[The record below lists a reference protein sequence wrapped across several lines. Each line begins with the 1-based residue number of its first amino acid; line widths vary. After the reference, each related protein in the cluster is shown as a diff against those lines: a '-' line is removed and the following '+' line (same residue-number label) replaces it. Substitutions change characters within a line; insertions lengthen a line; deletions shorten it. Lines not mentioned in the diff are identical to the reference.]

1 MKKTGLKKKLNIV
14 SLDIPYPPDYGGAID
29 IFQRLSSLKKMKV
42 KINLHC
48 YYYNRNPATEL
59 EKLCFKTYYYKR
71 DMNYFN
77 MFSSVPF
84 MIKSRSSSKLLKN
97 LNKNSYPILFE
108 GLHTCNVIE
117 NPQLK
122 ERKKIIRMHNVEYKY
137 YDGLSNFTNDPLKK
151 LYYKIE
157 SRKLNKFEKLIYHSD
172 LLCTISDNDY
182 EYYSA
187 LHNNVMNLPA
197 FHTHHIYQSEEQE
210 NYALYHGNLNIS
222 ENEYTALYLINQIFN
237 KLNYPLIIAG
247 RNPTKKL
254 KRIITSNPRVHL
266 FENIQTEE
274 LNNLIAKARI
284 HILPAF
290 QSAGIKL
297 KLIHVLNSK
306 GHIITNSKMLTDKKL
321 AEFCNIAD
329 SNSEMKKL
337 IKNKAK
343 QCVEEKM
350 IKKRQNFLLENYS
363 NERNAEILIDRI
375 FNHPIS
381 NSPE

>member
-1 MKKTGLKKKLNIV
+1 
-14 SLDIPYPPDYGGAID
+14 
-29 IFQRLSSLKKMKV
+29 
-42 KINLHC
+42 
-48 YYYNRNPATEL
+48 
-59 EKLCFKTYYYKR
+59 
-71 DMNYFN
+71 
-77 MFSSVPF
+77 
-84 MIKSRSSSKLLKN
+84 
-97 LNKNSYPILFE
+97 
-108 GLHTCNVIE
+108 
-117 NPQLK
+117 
-122 ERKKIIRMHNVEYKY
+122 
-137 YDGLSNFTNDPLKK
+137 
-151 LYYKIE
+151 
-157 SRKLNKFEKLIYHSD
+157 